1 MQLNTKP
8 RPFLK
13 WAGGKSKLLPEIS
26 KRLPPDYEQYFEPF
40 LGGGAVFFFLNPK
53 QAYLLDV
60 NSELINT
67 YCVVRDYVDELIDD
81 LKRHIYNKDYY
92 YNIRNIDRS
101 LEYKNW
107 NNIQKASRFI
117 YLNKTCY
124 NGLHRL
130 NSRREFNTPMG
141 KYKNP
146 KIVDEEN
153 LKACSKALQ
162 NVEIIAENF
171 SAIESKITSQDLVY
185 FDPPY
190 VPLSKTANFTAY
202 SHNRF
207 DEVKQIELYELCNRL
222 NSRGIRFILSNSSAP
237 LVLELYKS
245 FNIEFV
251 QAARFI
257 NSRSDKRGQIPEVI
271 VTNYGHYL

>member
-13 WAGGKSKLLPEIS
+13 WAGGKSQLLPEIS
-26 KRLPPDYEQYFEPF
+26 KRLPHDYEQYFEPF
-40 LGGGAVFFFLNPK
+40 LGGGAVFFFLHPK

-67 YCVVRDYVDELIDD
+67 YCVVRDYVDELIGD

-124 NGLHRL
+124 NGLYRQ
-130 NSRREFNTPMG
+130 NSRLQFNTPMG
-141 KYKNP
+141 RYEQP

-153 LKACSKALQ
+153 LKACSRALQ
-162 NVEIIAENF
+162 NIELIAENF
-171 SAIESKITSQDLVY
+171 SMIESKITSQDIVY

-202 SHNRF
+202 SHNGF
-207 DEVKQIELYELCNRL
+207 DEVKQIELYELCSRL

-251 QAARFI
+251 QAAR
-257 NSRSDKRGQIPEVI
+257 
-271 VTNYGHYL
+271 L

>member
-13 WAGGKSKLLPEIS
+13 WAGGKSQLLPEIS
-26 KRLPPDYEQYFEPF
+26 KRLPHDYEQYFEPF
-40 LGGGAVFFFLNPK
+40 LGGGAVFFFLHPK

-67 YCVVRDYVDELIDD
+67 YCVVRDYVDELIGD

-124 NGLHRL
+124 NGLYRQ
-130 NSRREFNTPMG
+130 NSRLQFNTPMG
-141 KYKNP
+141 RYKQP

-153 LKACSKALQ
+153 LKACSRALQ
-162 NVEIIAENF
+162 NIELIAENF
-171 SAIESKITSQDLVY
+171 SMIESKITSQDIVY

-202 SHNRF
+202 SHNGF
-207 DEVKQIELYELCNRL
+207 DEVKQIELYELCSRL

-257 NSRSDKRGQIPEVI
+257 NSRSDKRGQISEVI
-271 VTNYGHYL
+271 VTNYEY

>member
-26 KRLPPDYEQYFEPF
+26 KRLPHDYEQYFEPF
-40 LGGGAVFFFLNPK
+40 LGGGAVFFFLHPK

-81 LKRHIYNKDYY
+81 LKCHIYNKDYY

-141 KYKNP
+141 RYKNP

-153 LKACSKALQ
+153 LKACSRALQ

-171 SAIESKITSQDLVY
+171 STIESKITSQDLVY

-202 SHNRF
+202 SHNGF

-271 VTNYGHYL
+271 VTNYGHYF